1 MMSLWDALRMN
12 MMISYQEL
20 VRTFPNNATV
30 RIFKAHLVS
39 GHLFLLLEYIL
50 YCSMYCK
57 IPFSPTFKWLKD
69 KV

>member
-20 VRTFPNNATV
+20 VRTFPKNAAV
-30 RIFKAHLVS
+30 RSFKAHLVF

-50 YCSMYCK
+50 YYSMYCQNLSLYL
-57 IPFSPTFKWLKD
+57 ITGN
-69 KV
+69 